1 MSGDTITRLA
11 PPAGYASVHV
21 ATCIAGVDE
30 LRERLLAAVR
40 GLTPAQLEWQ
50 PRPGANT
57 IGMLLAH
64 VAVAETHVAQVGL
77 LGERD
82 GHVHDVIG
90 ITVEDEGLPLP
101 PGAPPSPALA
111 GKDVAFYEGLLAKAG
126 AHTRAA
132 AANVRDQDLDADIV
146 RPPRPDGTRR
156 IFTKRWV
163 LFHMLEHAAGHLGQ
177 VLALKRDLPVVLG

>member
-11 PPAGYASVHV
+11 PPAGYASLHV
-21 ATCIAGVDE
+21 AACIAGVDDI
-30 LRERLLAAVR
+30 RARLLDAVR
-40 GLTPAQLEWQ
+40 ALTPAELAWQ

-90 ITVEDEGLPLP
+90 ITVEDEGLPLAP
-101 PGAPPSPALA
+101 DAPPSPALA
-111 GKDVAFYEGLLAKAG
+111 GRDVAFYANLLALAG

-132 AANVRDQDLDADIV
+132 AAGVTDDTLDADIV

-156 IFTKRWV
+156 IFTRRWV
-163 LFHMLEHAAGHLGQ
+163 LFHIIEHAAGHLGQ
-177 VLALKRDLPVVLG
+177 VQVLRRELPPR